1 MLVLRALDSAY
12 LRLLFVVVHPRSPI
26 TGHPRDMYVV
36 HFGQV
41 PSMQTSDFHNY
52 HECYDSDSECSSEE
66 PRVEAATVSGHLHI
80 AVLYRDYLA
89 CFVAH
94 IQRGVS
100 HMKSEAAGVQV
111 HRLVRTDWAVMC
123 T

>member
-1 MLVLRALDSAY
+1 
-12 LRLLFVVVHPRSPI
+12 
-26 TGHPRDMYVV
+26 
-36 HFGQV
+36 
-41 PSMQTSDFHNY
+41 MQTSDFHNY

-66 PRVEAATVSGHLHI
+66 PRMEAATVSGHLHI
-80 AVLYRDYLA
+80 VVLYSDYLA

-94 IQRGVS
+94 IQRRVS